1 MSGWLL
7 DTNVVSEL
15 RKANPDPH
23 VKAWSD
29 AQAPSMLYLSTVTL
43 AEIRYGVE
51 RQQDE
56 TFRAEL
62 NRWLERT
69 LRPWFA
75 GRILAIDEEVLLEWR
90 RMVESGR
97 GQGIVFSH
105 PDVLIAATAR
115 VHGLPVCTR
124 DERGFLR
131 TGVDVVNPWH
141 PGAMR

>member
-29 AQAPSMLYLSTVTL
+29 AQSPSMLFLSIVTL

-51 RQQDE
+51 CHRDGAFQ
-56 TFRAEL
+56 AEL
-62 NRWLERT
+62 NLWLEST

-97 GQGIVFSH
+97 GRGIVFSH

-115 VHGLPVCTR
+115 VHGLDVCTR
-124 DERGFLR
+124 DEGGFSR
-131 TGVDVVNPWH
+131 TGIAVVNPWR
-141 PGAMR
+141 PNATL